1 MRKFTKEIT
10 ALLAAATVSAS
21 AGAITASSEEI
32 EATVGVMV
40 APTEEYPAVDGGMM
54 PPDDYIEQPDTT
66 AIAGTYTTT
75 TTTTT
80 TTIPPLMGTYT
91 TSKATTTVTTTENL
105 TTTTLVGTYTTCTT
119 TTTIPP
125 TAGVDMPSDDDIEL
139 TIGDM
144 MPPDDYIE
152 PPTEEE
158 LPPTA
163 GVPMPPDSYIETTT
177 TTTEEIPPIM
187 GGFPLPDPDGDINL
201 DGKFGIAD
209 VVTIQK
215 WMLGKKDVEIKYWEN
230 ADLYKDGKLDVYDV
244 CLMREKLIKDNYIDK
259 KNTFLEFQITE
270 NVENADFSQYNRIYG
285 LMGGKE
291 YYGKGY
297 SAVKD
302 EDGNEVKPEHYVIY
316 TITAYPDY
324 ADGGQYITR
333 IEITDPNVMVH
344 GLTVKSSFEDFE
356 AVFKAMG
363 YETSVTE
370 HGRYVQYNAKNKD
383 GISYT
388 IHISNEVT
396 KLTIQAE
403 VTNRDNIQY

>member
-21 AGAITASSEEI
+21 AGAISASSEEI
-32 EATVGVMV
+32 EATVGDIV

-66 AIAGTYTTT
+66 AIAGTYT

-125 TAGVDMPSDDDIEL
+125 LAGEP
-139 TIGDM
+139 
-144 MPPDDYIE
+144 MPPDEYIE
-152 PPTEEE
+152 STTTEEF
-158 LPPTA
+158 PPTA

-209 VVTIQK
+209 VVTMQK
-215 WMLGKKDVEIKYWEN
+215 WMLGKNDVEIKYWEN
-230 ADLYKDGKLDVYDV
+230 ADLYKDGKLDVFDV
-244 CLMREKLIKDNYIDK
+244 CLMREKLIKDNFIDK

-270 NVENADFSQYNRIYG
+270 NVEDFDFSQYNRIYG

-333 IEITDPNVMVH
+333 IEITDPTVMVH

-370 HGRYVQYNAKNKD
+370 HGRYVQYNAKSED

-388 IHISNEVT
+388 IYISNEIT